1 MKGNKIREVFLPLIL
16 FVTLFSLFISN
27 GFVFGQDKNE
37 EKQKLEL
44 PSIDMRFSLSL
55 DHTTKFP
62 EQFQRLDIVSSELDI
77 EFAVLKELKAVLEIE
92 ADRLEVE
99 VDEIYF
105 DWEAHDYVNISVGIF
120 ENALTIEEYIPAHK
134 RMFGAKSLVA
144 EYIDTLG
151 YARKDP
157 GVRVYKAYKKKIPFS
172 YFGHLNYISSTPE
185 VQFDV
190 GFLYGFNK
198 KDSYLGLLAGYLPY
212 LVRSSD
218 IERSATTRHNFM
230 IDFVWSD
237 YENDFIHGL
246 ELTIG
251 SNLMDPVGLIH
262 TTSAGDRS
270 YFFGGD
276 LHLGYTFS
284 HKKFDW
290 IPALR
295 FSVLLPDI
303 TVPEARQIEIRL
315 GNLLRYGKNLF
326 FHLDGGVT
334 LSSTAGEDKPTRIEP
349 IYALAVIAR
358 T

>member
-1 MKGNKIREVFLPLIL
+1 MCGPALPLIL
-16 FVTLFSLFISN
+16 LATLFLLFPFNGSL
-27 GFVFGQDKNE
+27 FGQD
-37 EKQKLEL
+37 
-44 PSIDMRFSLSL
+44 IDVKFTFSV

-62 EQFQRLDIVSSELDI
+62 EQFQRLDIVSSELDLGF
-77 EFAVLKELKAVLEIE
+77 EVLEDLEAVLEIE

-99 VDEIYF
+99 VDEIYL
-105 DWEAHDYVNISVGIF
+105 DWQAHDYANITVGMF
-120 ENALTIEEYIPAHK
+120 ENALVIEEYIPAHK

-151 YARKDP
+151 YVREDLGVSLYKD
-157 GVRVYKAYKKKIPFS
+157 YKKKIPFS
-172 YFGHLNYISSTPE
+172 YFGHLSYISSTPE
-185 VQFDV
+185 VQLDM

-198 KDSYLGLLAGYLPY
+198 KDSYIGLLGGYLPY

-218 IERSATTRHNFM
+218 IGRSATTYHNFV

-237 YENDFIHGL
+237 YENDFVHGL
-246 ELTIG
+246 ELTVG
-251 SNLMDPVGLIH
+251 SNLLDPVGLIH
-262 TTSAGDRS
+262 ATSADDRS
-270 YFFGGD
+270 YFLGGD

-295 FSVLLPDI
+295 FTVLLPDI

-315 GNLLRYGKNLF
+315 GNLLRYDNNLF
-326 FHLDGGVT
+326 FHLDGGVN
-334 LSSTAGEDKPTRIEP
+334 LSSQSSGDKRTRIEP
-349 IYALAVIAR
+349 IYALVLIAR

>member
-1 MKGNKIREVFLPLIL
+1 MKGIESRGYLVRLIL
-16 FVTLFSLFISN
+16 LVTLFSFFVSS
-27 GFVFGQDKNE
+27 GFVFGQERLVINA
-37 EKQKLEL
+37 
-44 PSIDMRFSLSL
+44 RFSISF
-55 DHTTKFP
+55 DHTTEFP
-62 EQFQRLDIVSSELDI
+62 EQFQRLDIVSSEVDL
-77 EFAVLKELKAVLEIE
+77 EFEVLKDLEAVLEIE

-105 DWEAHDYVNISVGIF
+105 DWAAHDYVNLTVGML

-144 EYIDTLG
+144 EYIDTVG
-151 YARKDP
+151 YARKDL
-157 GVRVYKAYKKKIPFS
+157 GISLFKEYKKKLPFS
-172 YFGHLNYISSTPE
+172 YFAHLNYISSTPD

-198 KDSYLGLLAGYLPY
+198 KDSYLGLLGGYRPY

-218 IERSATTRHNFM
+218 IERSATTHHNFV

-315 GNLLRYGKNLF
+315 GNFLRYDKNLF
-326 FHLDGGVT
+326 FHLDGGVN
-334 LSSTAGEDKPTRIEP
+334 LSSQARGDTRTRVEP
-349 IYALAVIAR
+349 IYALALIAR